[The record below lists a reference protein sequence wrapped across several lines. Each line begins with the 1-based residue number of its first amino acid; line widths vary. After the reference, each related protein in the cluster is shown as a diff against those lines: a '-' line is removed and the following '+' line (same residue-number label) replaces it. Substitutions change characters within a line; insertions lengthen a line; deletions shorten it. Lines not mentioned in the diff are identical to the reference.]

1 MCQRAR
7 CCVRSCLSVESV
19 SRETSAH
26 NLVIYIWLLV
36 ECLKSYA
43 ISAGGVSRP
52 TGCRRRS
59 RHNCKTKKRIYN
71 WFTPNTPIPHNPLL
85 LGGRGKEYNARAR
98 KCNKFSFWFFFFA
111 RLEFMKNPQ
120 TLKNLSST
128 PTMYVCL
135 RHTLIGDWRFNNAR
149 VPI

>member
-7 CCVRSCLSVESV
+7 CCVRSCLSVECV
-19 SRETSAH
+19 NRETCAH
-26 NLVIYIWLLV
+26 DLVSYIWLSV

-59 RHNCKTKKRIYN
+59 RHNWKTKKKNNIWKYTQPHENIYVCI
-71 WFTPNTPIPHNPLL
+71 FSCRVI
-85 LGGRGKEYNARAR
+85 ARAR

-111 RLEFMKNPQ
+111 RLEFMKKPQ

-135 RHTLIGDWRFNNAR
+135 KHTLIGDWRFNNAR